1 VIDSQVTWTL
11 ENSATVYLHP
21 EEFLSCYA
29 KSFEEVV
36 SIYCVSMTCQSLVL
50 NTVVI
55 KAHSHILLVA
65 NLEVTVEVSE
75 RDVANLRR
83 VIILGRSPDTVGV
96 IV

>member
-21 EEFLSCYA
+21 EEFLGCYA
-29 KSFEEVV
+29 KSFEAVV
-36 SIYCVSMTCQSLVL
+36 SIYWVSMTCQSLL

-65 NLEVTVEVSE
+65 NLEVTVDVSE
-75 RDVANLRR
+75 WDVA
-83 VIILGRSPDTVGV
+83 S
-96 IV
+96 

>member
-1 VIDSQVTWTL
+1 VIDSQATWTL

-21 EEFLSCYA
+21 EVFLRCHA

-36 SIYCVSMTCQSLVL
+36 SIYWVSMTCQSLVL

-65 NLEVTVEVSE
+65 NLEVTVDVSE
-75 RDVANLRR
+75 WDVA
-83 VIILGRSPDTVGV
+83 S
-96 IV
+96 

>member
-1 VIDSQVTWTL
+1 MIDSQVTWSL

-21 EEFLSCYA
+21 EVLLRCYA

-36 SIYCVSMTCQSLVL
+36 SIYWVSMTCQSLVL

-65 NLEVTVEVSE
+65 NLEVTVDVSE
-75 RDVANLRR
+75 WDVA
-83 VIILGRSPDTVGV
+83 S
-96 IV
+96 